1 MTRVDVSK
9 NCLSAHTHETTHGK
23 STIVLELLKWNK
35 EDQNKKQITKKEL
48 HSLPL
53 SEGLK
58 PYNALQC
65 PAAWA
70 GWDPKAEIWW
80 DSGRKRCASIW
91 APFRSVFL
99 APLCNRN
106 TNFLMQTDQP
116 APNPIWM
123 HPNTDGA
130 PGQKEFGK
138 PSCSPLL
145 QVMGILNAASLFQG
159 PHLGQITP
167 STELPHRPSASFSLG
182 GLRRKL

>member
-1 MTRVDVSK
+1 MTHVDVSK

-99 APLCNRN
+99 APLCMGTQISRCRR
-106 TNFLMQTDQP
+106 TSQHPTQSECTQILM
-116 APNPIWM
+116 
-123 HPNTDGA
+123 
-130 PGQKEFGK
+130 E
-138 PSCSPLL
+138 PL
-145 QVMGILNAASLFQG
+145 G
-159 PHLGQITP
+159 
-167 STELPHRPSASFSLG
+167 RRSLG
-182 GLRRKL
+182 NPAARLLCRWWGSWMQRPCFKGLT